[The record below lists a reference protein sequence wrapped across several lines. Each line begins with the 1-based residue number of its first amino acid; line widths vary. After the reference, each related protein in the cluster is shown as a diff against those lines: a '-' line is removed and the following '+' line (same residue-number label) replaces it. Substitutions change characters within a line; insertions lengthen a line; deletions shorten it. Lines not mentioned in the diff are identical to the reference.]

1 MPQISAGGGAWDN
14 RNLWL
19 DFALFKNEPLFNRLL
34 GKRGCQFFA
43 GINQTGPSNSCSWGY
58 KTKMKRTIEI
68 IIAPTGEIQ
77 IDAVG
82 FKGADCE
89 QATKF
94 LEEAL
99 GVVGKKINKPEY
111 HQSARSSNQQRVGG

>member
-1 MPQISAGGGAWDN
+1 MS
-14 RNLWL
+14 
-19 DFALFKNEPLFNRLL
+19 
-34 GKRGCQFFA
+34 
-43 GINQTGPSNSCSWGY
+43 
-58 KTKMKRTIEI
+58 RTIEVI
-68 IIAPTGEIQ
+68 VSPTGEIK

-99 GVVGKKINKPEY
+99 GMPTQRQRKPEY
-111 HQSARSSNQQRVGG
+111 HQTRTAKHQQRIGA